1 MFAQFDSTPT
11 LIAAIEP
18 TALFVLGMLVI
29 GVVLLRRFRLNKRS
43 ACATSELKTT
53 RGERTSHPLN
63 PPAALTQ
70 WEVRM
75 HETARELSGQLDTK
89 IGILQHLIAAAAHEA
104 QRLDDAL
111 AAVRDVQQQIAGAD
125 AHAQSDVADQSWSTP
140 RLSEPGAELAWLAR
154 RAGNSDDTAG
164 RVVQISGERREQI
177 LALAAGG
184 YTRAAIS
191 NQVGVPLGD
200 VEMILSLPRSSV

>member
-1 MFAQFDSTPT
+1 MLVHFYDTPT

-29 GVVLLRRFRLNKRS
+29 GVVLLRRFRLNKRG
-43 ACATSELKTT
+43 ACAPSQLPTT

-63 PPAALTQ
+63 PPATLTQ

-75 HETARELSGQLDTK
+75 HETARELSGQLDSK
-89 IGILQHLIAAAAHEA
+89 IAILQHLIITAAHEA
-104 QRLDDAL
+104 QRLEDAL
-111 AAVRDVQQQIAGAD
+111 AAVRDVQQQLAGVEARPR
-125 AHAQSDVADQSWSTP
+125 SDDADQSWSTP
-140 RLSEPGAELAWLAR
+140 RLSEPGGELAWLAR

-164 RVVQISGERREQI
+164 QAQISGERREQI

-184 YTRAAIS
+184 YTRVAIS
-191 NQVGVPLGD
+191 NHVGVPLGD
-200 VEMILSLPRSSV
+200 VEMILSLPRSSA